1 MKILQLLASVDPACG
16 GPVESVRQG
25 SAQMIA
31 QGHRVEV
38 LSLDAPD
45 APCVAAFAL
54 PLHALGP
61 ARGFYRYA
69 PRLVPWLR
77 AHAGEFDAVIV
88 NGLWQ
93 YHGFGAWR
101 ALRKLPVPY
110 YVYPHGM
117 LDPWFKRTYPLKH
130 LKKWLYWPW
139 AEYRVLRDARAV
151 LFTAEEE
158 RRLASQSFWLY
169 RARALVVRF
178 GTQAPPQR
186 DAGGVALRESFL
198 AAYPELRG
206 KRIVLFLG
214 RIHEKKGCDLLIE
227 AFARTAEMDPAAHL
241 VIAGPDSAGWLP
253 QLRAQAAAAGVGQRV
268 SWPGMLSGPMKW
280 GAFHASDV
288 FALPSHQENF
298 GIAVAEALGCA
309 VPALISDRINIWRE
323 IEHDGAGL
331 VAPDTAD
338 GVETLLRRWFAMDE
352 QARSAMRAS
361 AKASF
366 ERRFT
371 VEGMAG
377 DLLRVL
383 QAPGTMQE
391 QEQVQQAAPA
401 PAVPVPGWRAG
412 DG

>member
-1 MKILQLLASVDPACG
+1 MKILHVLASVDPRGG

-25 SAQMIA
+25 SAQLLA
-31 QGHRVEV
+31 LGHKVEV

-45 APCVAAFAL
+45 APGVAGFTL

-61 ARGFYRYA
+61 ARGFYHYS

-77 AHAGEFDAVIV
+77 AHARAFDAVIV

-93 YHGFGAWR
+93 YHGFGTWR
-101 ALRKLPVPY
+101 ALRKLDVPY

-117 LDPWFKRTYPLKH
+117 LDPWFKRAYPFKH

-158 RRLASQSFWLY
+158 RRLAARSFWLY
-169 RARALVVRF
+169 RARARVVSF
-178 GTQAPPQR
+178 GTQAPPPE
-186 DAGGVALRESFL
+186 DAPGVPPRERFL
-198 AAYPELRG
+198 AAHPELRG

-227 AFARTAEMDPAAHL
+227 AFGRAAARYPDAHL
-241 VIAGPDSAGWLP
+241 VMAGPDGAGWGER
-253 QLRAQAAAAGVGQRV
+253 LRAQAAAAGIGARV
-268 SWPGMLSGPMKW
+268 SWPGMLDGPMKW
-280 GAFHASDV
+280 GAFRASDV
-288 FALPSHQENF
+288 FVLPSHQENF
-298 GIAVAEALGCA
+298 GIAVAEAMACG
-309 VPALISDRINIWRE
+309 VPVLISDKVNIWRE
-323 IEHDGAGL
+323 VEGDGAGL
-331 VAPDTAD
+331 AAPDTAQ
-338 GVETLLRRWFAMDE
+338 GTEALLRCWFALGE
-352 QARSAMRAS
+352 RERGAMRAC
-361 AKASF
+361 AQASF
-366 ERRFT
+366 ARRFS

-383 QAPGTMQE
+383 QAEPPAHEHGRKPAQE
-391 QEQVQQAAPA
+391 AAR
-401 PAVPVPGWRAG
+401 AVPVPGWRAG